1 MREQGAP
8 DAKELLLVE
17 VEHRAAAAGLTM
29 LVADLQSIAPQT
41 RQTVP
46 LQRWA
51 NVAPVVL
58 APVAASPLGE
68 VAVAPAVAGMVITG
82 MVLQVL
88 SAERYSAGVD
98 TDASADPDPAATPQP
113 QPQTERQATAATT
126 TRDGTDRERNQCGG
140 LPRWN
145 PAAARTR
152 VAAVHT
158 QQLAANWDAYRA
170 ARASF
175 PASVSRVI
183 RNFRT
188 ALRTDTMAAEI
199 AVVTHDGCVL
209 AQASSYRHVGV
220 VPHAEEMIVPTP
232 LGSSLP
238 NPIPPGSWLAVVVN
252 SPPCPGEPAPTR
264 PPPPGMRPRH
274 RPNCEQLL
282 RDFAASRGLV
292 WQPQIPFENQYLQM
306 PDKTVDRAVVEQL
319 VRSWWRSVT
328 PTRA

>member
-113 QPQTERQATAATT
+113 QPQTERQATAPPQRATAQT
-126 TRDGTDRERNQCGG
+126 ANGTNAAGCPGG
-140 LPRWN
+140 IRLRLA
-145 PAAARTR
+145 PAWQRCTPS
-152 VAAVHT
+152 
-158 QQLAANWDAYRA
+158 NW
-170 ARASF
+170 
-175 PASVSRVI
+175 PPTGTP
-183 RNFRT
+183 T
-188 ALRTDTMAAEI
+188 ALP
-199 AVVTHDGCVL
+199 
-209 AQASSYRHVGV
+209 AQAF
-220 VPHAEEMIVPTP
+220 
-232 LGSSLP
+232 
-238 NPIPPGSWLAVVVN
+238 
-252 SPPCPGEPAPTR
+252 R
-264 PPPPGMRPRH
+264 PVSAG
-274 RPNCEQLL
+274 
-282 RDFAASRGLV
+282 
-292 WQPQIPFENQYLQM
+292 
-306 PDKTVDRAVVEQL
+306 
-319 VRSWWRSVT
+319 
-328 PTRA
+328 